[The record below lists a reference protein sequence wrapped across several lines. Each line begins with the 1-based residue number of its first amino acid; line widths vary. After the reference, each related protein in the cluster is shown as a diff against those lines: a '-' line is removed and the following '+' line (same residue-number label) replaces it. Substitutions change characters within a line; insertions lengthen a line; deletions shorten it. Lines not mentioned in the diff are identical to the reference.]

1 MQKQEHTKGNA
12 IKEIGII
19 GLGAMGYPLAER
31 ILHSPENY
39 EVTVY
44 NRTRQKA
51 DPLKDLGA
59 RIASEP
65 YEAAQGDVVI
75 SMLANDEAV
84 EAVILH
90 DDFLLEHAATCT
102 HVSMSTISIDLVQR
116 LTQEAARSGRS
127 FVSCPVMGRP
137 DVMARGEAISMPA
150 GATDAIAK
158 ISPLLMAFS
167 KVISVVGDQPM
178 QANAVKLAAN
188 FMISSMIET
197 FAEAFALVRKNNVDH
212 HMFYEIMADD
222 FFASPIYKKYGALIA
237 NGDFAGG
244 AFSVELQEKD
254 TRLALEAA
262 IASRV
267 AMPFLHTL
275 ENVFISAIG
284 RDKGAK
290 DPCAIAEIA
299 WENSGL

>member
-1 MQKQEHTKGNA
+1 MQGDTADNA
-12 IKEIGII
+12 VRKVGVI

-31 ILHSPENY
+31 LLRSPQKY

-51 DPLKDLGA
+51 EPLQQLGA

-84 EAVILH
+84 EAVMLH
-90 DDFLLEHAATCT
+90 DDFLLEHAAACT
-102 HVSMSTISIDLVQR
+102 HVSMSTISVDLVRR
-116 LTQEAARSGRS
+116 LTQEATKSGRS

-137 DVMARGEAISMPA
+137 DVMARGEVISMPA
-150 GATDAIAK
+150 GAASAIER
-158 ISPLLMAFS
+158 ISPMLMAFS
-167 KVISVVGDQPM
+167 KVIRVVGDQPV

-197 FAEAFALVRKNNVDH
+197 FAEAFALVRKNDVDH

-237 NGDFAGG
+237 KGDFAGG

-267 AMPFLHTL
+267 SMPFLHTL